1 MTDKYNVLWITCDE
15 MQARAASIY
24 GNRLV
29 KMPATERLAREGVV
43 FEQAHVQMP
52 KCIPVRPMMMMGRYA
67 HVDGLRAM
75 SSRDFSG
82 DGFMLLRPQDPSL
95 LRWLKEDGYAVESA
109 GVNHVM
115 HHEESKAFF
124 VNTPSPRKAVAPNFE
139 KPSEMAQRAYFA
151 GRVSEDYDWESFSD
165 TVATEKMIDF
175 IEAHREKSFFG
186 VLDIRE
192 PHPVY
197 KEWPGLLDDLPLE
210 DVPLPPRPD
219 LDDCTEPIRAWRE
232 SHDIENLTDQERR
245 RILRAYWS
253 QCIFADA
260 LVGRVLD
267 TLDRLELTEKTLI
280 IWSADHADFA
290 GMYGCYEKWDTALY
304 DCITHVP
311 LVMRLPGVLPRGRR
325 VENLVEIVDV
335 APTVM
340 DILGLELPATIQGRS
355 LLPLAKGETTEHKK
369 AVFSQGGVEPS
380 ATRRPGL
387 EYETKLQK
395 PYFGKQRTLIEHPQA
410 LERAVMVRTE
420 THKLIY
426 RLNGSHE
433 FYDLKKDPD
442 ELENRYG
449 EAEYAN
455 VQRDLERRILHF
467 FIEHQADLPVI
478 TELWA

>member
-1 MTDKYNVLWITCDE
+1 MTTRYNVLWITCDE

-24 GNRLV
+24 GNNFV
-29 KMPATERLAREGVV
+29 KMPAAERLAREGVV

-52 KCIPVRPMMMMGRYA
+52 KCIPVRPMMMTGRYA
-67 HVDGLRAM
+67 HVDGLRTM
-75 SSRDFSG
+75 SSRDFNG
-82 DGFMLLRPQDPSL
+82 DGFMLLRPEDPSL

-124 VNTPSPRKAVAPNFE
+124 VNTPSKRKTVPPTFE
-139 KPSEMAQRAYFA
+139 EPSEVAQRAYFA
-151 GRVSEDYDWESFSD
+151 GRVSEDYDWESFPD
-165 TVATEKMIDF
+165 TVATENMIDF
-175 IEAHREKSFFG
+175 IEAHRDVPFFG

-197 KEWPGLLDDLPLE
+197 KEWPGLLDDLSLA
-210 DVPLPPRPD
+210 DIPLPPRPD
-219 LDDCTEPIRAWRE
+219 LDDCAEPIRAWRE
-232 SHDIENLTDQERR
+232 SHDIENLTDDERR

-260 LVGRVLD
+260 LLGRVLD
-267 TLDRLELTEKTLI
+267 ALDRLELTEKTLV

-311 LVMRLPGVLPRGRR
+311 LAMRLPGVLPEGRR

-340 DILGLELPATIQGRS
+340 EILGHDIPPTVQGRS
-355 LLPLAKGETTEHKK
+355 LLALAKGETTEHKD
-369 AVFSQGGVEPS
+369 AVFAQGGVEPD
-380 ATRRPGL
+380 ATRRPGMD
-387 EYETKLQK
+387 YEKKIPK

-410 LERAVMVRTE
+410 LQRAVMVRTE

-426 RLNGSHE
+426 RLNKSHE
-433 FYDLKKDPD
+433 LYDLTKDPD
-442 ELENRYG
+442 ELVNLYG
-449 EAEYAN
+449 EVKYAH
-455 VQRDLERRILHF
+455 VQHDLERHLLQF
-467 FIEHQADLPVI
+467 FIEYQADLPVI